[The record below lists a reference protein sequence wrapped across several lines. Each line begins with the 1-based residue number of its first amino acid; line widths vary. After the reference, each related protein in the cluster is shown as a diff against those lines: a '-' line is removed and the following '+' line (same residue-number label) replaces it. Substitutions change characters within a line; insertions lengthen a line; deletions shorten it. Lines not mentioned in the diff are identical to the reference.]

1 MIYERV
7 CYMCPKCN
15 QMHFFD
21 KTEEF
26 SIMCTECNVEMVCI
40 ESKFVS
46 SEQEEKE
53 NAKWERALANPAPL
67 VNCPYCNSANVTKIS
82 TASKVVDTAVW
93 GILGTKRFKQWH
105 CNSCSSDF

>member
-15 QMHFFD
+15 QIHFFD

-26 SIMCTECNVEMVCI
+26 SIMCPECNVEMACI

-53 NAKWERALANPAPL
+53 NTKWERALANPAPL

-82 TASKVVDTAVW
+82 TASKVVDTAVF
-93 GILGTKRFKQWH
+93 GIFSTKRYKQWH